1 MKWLQS
7 RTLWTLVLTAV
18 VGAIQA
24 TQSYFDPATYTLI
37 NTVLLAIAGYF
48 RINVRVQ

>member
-7 RTLWTLVLTAV
+7 RTVWTLVLTAV
-18 VGAIQA
+18 LGAVQA
-24 TQSYFDPATYTLI
+24 TQSYFDPSVYALI

-48 RINVRVQ
+48 RIDARVK